1 MVQCS
6 ACEFRTKYP
15 GGKMC
20 WMLEPPLCGDCAY
33 QLDNKLSKKLEKLKN
48 NSLIK
53 MFIKEEVI
61 PILLLYKQNPNFELY
76 KKTYIRKPSTKGG
89 RLGQKSSTK
98 GTIRVMQ
105 EDS

>member
-20 WMLEPPLCGDCAY
+20 WELDKPLCGDCAY
-33 QLDNKLSKKLEKLKN
+33 QLDHSLNKKLEKLQKN
-48 NSLIK
+48 PLIK
-53 MFIKEEVI
+53 RFIAEEVL
-61 PILLLYKQNPNFELY
+61 PILIKYKQNPNFALY

-89 RLGQKSSTK
+89 RFSSKSSSK
-98 GTIRVMQ
+98 GLITITQ
-105 EDS
+105 DAS